1 MKQLIQKVKLISILL
16 LVISFVGCEN
26 DDVELPKVISGFTHT
41 INAETGTV
49 TFINTSVNSRN
60 YFWSFGDGTSST
72 EINPI
77 KTYPA
82 GEYLVTLKAT
92 NVAGASDTSEDT
104 IVISDVGAPIITLL
118 GDTKVN
124 IKVGGTFTDPGAT
137 ATDDVDGDVTA
148 NIVVGGDAVDV
159 NTAGTYIITY
169 NVSDAAGNA
178 ATQRTRTV
186 IVAADAVKPVITLN
200 GSATI
205 NIKVGDTFT
214 DPGATA
220 TDNLDG
226 DISANI
232 VVAGNAVD
240 VNTAATYIITYNV
253 SDAAGNAAAQVT
265 RTVIVAAV
273 PGPSPSNLILDFEN
287 NLTGI
292 GVDAFE
298 SAGELLANPVSGGI
312 NTSPN
317 VYAITYASVNQWWGG
332 VGFVV
337 GSAALSDAY
346 TEYTV
351 KLYSTVAP
359 INVLFEVEQNGV
371 AGTTI
376 GNTQEIT
383 KANEWVEVT
392 FTLQGGA
399 GINRVLVRPAVGN
412 KTGTKTH
419 NGILYV
425 DDIAGA
431 EGTGGTGGGTG
442 GCTGTLIRA
451 VDFPVD
457 FEGCETFMATNGD
470 VKFGDAISAE
480 LADNPS
486 PTGINTSAYV
496 LKVDKPA
503 GASHWEGIQNA
514 FAADFNSSLTFKVK
528 IYSTLPNIEFQFEI
542 SNDPNE
548 PGVGNPTPIKKT
560 VTNANVW
567 TEVEV
572 TFTGVPPGGHNNFV
586 IKPNDIGGGT
596 VPISGIYYFDD
607 VRLE

>member
-1 MKQLIQKVKLISILL
+1 MIMKQLIQKVKLISILL

-77 KTYPA
+77 KTYSV
-82 GEYLVTLKAT
+82 GEYNVTLKAT
-92 NVAGASDTSEDT
+92 NVAGASDTSED
-104 IVISDVGAPIITLL
+104 IVVISDVGAPIITLL
-118 GDTKVN
+118 GDTTIN
-124 IKVGGTFTDPGAT
+124 IALGGTFTDPGAT
-137 ATDDVDGDVTA
+137 ATDDVGGDLTASIVIAGDV
-148 NIVVGGDAVDV
+148 VDV

-186 IVAADAVKPVITLN
+186 IVNEADPCVADTAQSFAA
-200 GSATI
+200 SSF
-205 NIKVGDTFT
+205 NISFKT
-214 DPGATA
+214 DPGTTETVGETDKLLLGEVGYEYLDNPDFDNAVNSSCKVAKIDKAAGANYANVQIFTA
-220 TDNLDG
+220 DKFNLTDN
-226 DISANI
+226 
-232 VVAGNAVD
+232 AGFKLK
-240 VNTAATYIITYNV
+240 IFSPNV
-253 SDAAGNAAAQVT
+253 GTKVLFKLEDT
-265 RTVIVAAV
+265 
-273 PGPSPSNLILDFEN
+273 N
-287 NLTGI
+287 N
-292 GVDAFE
+292 
-298 SAGELLANPVSGGI
+298 GGI
-312 NTSPN
+312 N
-317 VYAITYASVNQWWGG
+317 NQ
-332 VGFVV
+332 V
-337 GSAALSDAY
+337 SQL
-346 TEYTV
+346 
-351 KLYSTVAP
+351 
-359 INVLFEVEQNGV
+359 
-371 AGTTI
+371 TTI
-376 GNTQEIT
+376 
-383 KANEWVEVT
+383 ANGWEELT
-392 FTLQGGA
+392 FDFPESDTNKFNRIIIFFGFEQGDA
-399 GINRVLVRPAVGN
+399 LTIHFDEL
-412 KTGTKTH
+412 KTYTR
-419 NGILYV
+419 
-425 DDIAGA
+425 
-431 EGTGGTGGGTG
+431 TGGGGGTG

>member
-77 KTYPA
+77 KTYSV
-82 GEYLVTLKAT
+82 GEYNVTLKAT
-92 NVAGASDTSEDT
+92 NVAGASDTSED
-104 IVISDVGAPIITLL
+104 IVVISDVGAPVITLL
-118 GDTKVN
+118 GDTTIN
-124 IKVGGTFTDPGAT
+124 IAVGGTFTDPGAT
-137 ATDDVDGDVTA
+137 ATDDVGGNVTA
-148 NIVVGGDAVDV
+148 NIVVAGDAVDV

-186 IVAADAVKPVITLN
+186 IVAADTVAPVITLK
-200 GSATI
+200 GTATI
-205 NIKVGDTFT
+205 NIAVGDTFT

-226 DISANI
+226 DITANI

-253 SDAAGNAAAQVT
+253 IDSAGNAAAQVT

-317 VYAITYASVNQWWGG
+317 VYAITYASGNQWWGG

-337 GSAALSDAY
+337 GSTALSDAY

-359 INVLFEVEQNGV
+359 IKVLFEVEQNGV
-371 AGTTI
+371 GGTTI

-383 KANEWVEVT
+383 TANEWVEVT

-399 GINRVLVRPAVGN
+399 GIDRVLVRPAVGN
-412 KTGTKTH
+412 FTGTKTKD
-419 NGILYV
+419 GILYV

-431 EGTGGTGGGTG
+431 EGTGGTGGTG